1 MTNAMTFEHPN
12 NHLPTLKQFPAR
24 GWNRN
29 TCGAFAGLFG
39 GILVALCGSLFTV
52 LSWFIGPTW
61 HGFALQRTG
70 TILLVAMIPLLFL
83 GAHCLDRSEKN
94 KANG

>member
-1 MTNAMTFEHPN
+1 MTADMTLEHSD
-12 NHLPTLKQFPAR
+12 NHFPTLKQFHAR
-24 GWNRN
+24 GWNRHM
-29 TCGAFAGLFG
+29 CGAAVGLFG
-39 GILVALCGSLFTV
+39 GILVALIGSLFTAI
-52 LSWFIGPTW
+52 SWFIGPTW

-70 TILLVAMIPLLFL
+70 TILLVSMIPLLLL